1 MRRFPSPR
9 LFTLAAVLAAT
20 AVLAGCASAPLQ
32 NTAGPSD
39 EPTPTAQPNYGG

>member
-20 AVLAGCASAPLQ
+20 AVLAGCTSVPLQ
-32 NTAGPSD
+32 NAAGPND
-39 EPTPTAQPNYGG
+39 DPAPVAQPNYGG